1 MEEERRLFYVGMTRA
16 RRQLTLMEMETESMP
31 FVEWFDPRLRRPA
44 PQPSPRAA
52 AAVLPRATITARVQ
66 PAFLELSLD
75 AFVPGSAVR
84 HKKFGR
90 GVLQSREGDRAV
102 ILFDGEQ
109 APRTLSLP
117 VAVRGGGL
125 AVLQTGQPA
134 AESEA

>member
-44 PQPSPRAA
+44 PQSSPRAA
-52 AAVLPRATITARVQ
+52 AAVLPSATITAQ
-66 PAFLELSLD
+66 MQSSFPGQSLD
-75 AFVPGSAVR
+75 AFVPGAAVC

-90 GVLQSREGDRAV
+90 GVLQSREADRAV
-102 ILFDGEQ
+102 ILFDGE
-109 APRTLSLP
+109 ASPRTLSLP

-125 AVLQTGQPA
+125 AVLRTA
-134 AESEA
+134 AESEG